1 MKVGYNHRHS
11 AGVGQGF
18 WQSSQFGNQEFNQQ
32 SATVDSIGSRRSQSA
47 IGKGGTRHRALVN
60 PQCLL
65 NR

>member
-32 SATVDSIGSRRSQSA
+32 SAAAD
-47 IGKGGTRHRALVN
+47 
-60 PQCLL
+60 
-65 NR
+65 